1 MTDAHCHL
9 VRGETRHFV
18 CGDGAIGPVDVRFCG
33 LHPWEFLAAR
43 ELPDFGAIERRLA
56 DDSHLGVGEIGLDRL
71 KVRDI
76 PQTMRDAFEAQL
88 ALAAKWRRPVVL
100 HGAKCWGQVVKACVP
115 YAGKIPSFLFHGF
128 SRSDG
133 LLPDIVKMDGFISI
147 GPAILNDHAVNY
159 RKLAAKIPADHLL
172 VESDATLE
180 NDGETPHVNEI
191 FAKLAEI
198 RGVTAEDIAQRIE
211 ANADRFVESLK

>member
-33 LHPWEFLAAR
+33 LHPWEFLHAR

-76 PQTMRDAFEAQL
+76 PQMMSDAFEAQL
-88 ALAAKWRRPVVL
+88 AATSRAAWCQML
-100 HGAKCWGQVVKACVP
+100 GASGEGLRAVCREDTV
-115 YAGKIPSFLFHGF
+115 ISL
-128 SRSDG
+128 SR
-133 LLPDIVKMDGFISI
+133 
-147 GPAILNDHAVNY
+147 
-159 RKLAAKIPADHLL
+159 
-172 VESDATLE
+172 
-180 NDGETPHVNEI
+180 I
-191 FAKLAEI
+191 FP
-198 RGVTAEDIAQRIE
+198 
-211 ANADRFVESLK
+211 